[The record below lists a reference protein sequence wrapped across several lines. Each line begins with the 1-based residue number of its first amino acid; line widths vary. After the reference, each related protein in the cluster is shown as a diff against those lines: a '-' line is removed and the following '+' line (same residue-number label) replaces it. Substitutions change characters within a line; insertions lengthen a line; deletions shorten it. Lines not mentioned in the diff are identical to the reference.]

1 MPALLVDLETKER
14 GRIWLLPPYN
24 YSLRRVGNELSVAV
38 GTVHKWRQELKDEGL
53 LPDDE
58 VTKNEVYTAN
68 QIFSFVIDT
77 ASMSEHQLAAY
88 CRENGLYFEQ
98 VKNGKLFLCKPI

>member
-1 MPALLVDLETKER
+1 MPALLVDLETKEQ

-53 LPDDE
+53 LPDGGLGHPQ
-58 VTKNEVYTAN
+58 TFSYHRIGHAFCSMKNDSRTTTQAMEQTART
-68 QIFSFVIDT
+68 QKCF
-77 ASMSEHQLAAY
+77 
-88 CRENGLYFEQ
+88 
-98 VKNGKLFLCKPI
+98 KLFAL